1 MLKYEPRTKRFL
13 LETNDT
19 AGLRVINRSQVLL
32 LIAEASDALVA
43 AGPPAP
49 SRVVEETDPAATLA
63 DDPPGTDIGP
73 GDYVKIGSRW
83 AKVAGNTAFGSPTTP
98 RNWTVRTEDGAAY
111 GMWQINAYA
120 KAQDLET

>member
-1 MLKYEPRTKRFL
+1 VTTPSPKPSAPT
-13 LETNDT
+13 
-19 AGLRVINRSQVLL
+19 RSV
-32 LIAEASDALVA
+32 
-43 AGPPAP
+43 
-49 SRVVEETDPAATLA
+49 
-63 DDPPGTDIGP
+63 TDIGP